1 MRFNS
6 LLNCADIPEVERSR
20 YDSYDGMNGGQEEF
34 QGEFGAEDF
43 YNFFTETSSRHG
55 FSGYGYEQPGTEPR
69 PPPKKKGGKTED
81 GHVEFPITLE
91 ELYKGKV
98 VKFTSH
104 RNKLCSHCS
113 GYVLMDPTM

>member
-1 MRFNS
+1 M
-6 LLNCADIPEVERSR
+6 ERSR
-20 YDSYDGMNGGQEEF
+20 YDSYEGMNGEGAGNKDF
-34 QGEFGAEDF
+34 TGEFGAEDF
-43 YNFFTETSSRHG
+43 FNFFSENSSRHG
-55 FSGYGYEQPGTEPR
+55 FSGYGYDQPGAEPK

-104 RNKLCSHCS
+104 RNKLCSHCQ
-113 GYVLMDPTM
+113 GYGILSNL